1 MIRTKEREEI
11 EQVLRRG
18 AEILEERPE
27 LRSWDLEAVL
37 NELDDGTQKMLHD
50 RWGAVAHLFLME
62 ISEHD
67 VASLVPLLAKKEDRD
82 VICGYVGYLLLTE
95 QHVDLRA
102 LLVEAENQGKFDAIV
117 PYVGDNLQYEPDFSG
132 EMLRRLLGILNHH
145 RTSGFYRI
153 VLENC
158 AAQATE
164 LGVQA
169 AATACL
175 GDLAGQ
181 AEREF
186 LRIIAQQ
193 WYTVDREQVMET
205 VERLFSYVG
214 AWSKMAGFDILN
226 FSLTVCDADF
236 LRLYPTIEQILQSE
250 PSLRPEA
257 IPMLVEFV
265 CRYDRSEQNEET
277 YSKVLM
283 ELQEIPDGSLEERRS
298 FLQTIEWKKDR
309 KPVVEAIF
317 QSVICRPFDKDAD
330 ILNALA
336 NCLCSRA
343 EDSDADWNEILHTMQ
358 IVFSAS
364 GFSPDYS
371 GFFDCLQG
379 LIYDITQQAVAQ
391 ATAFALMQ
399 ILTGNLEAFYFGL
412 GLLTEA
418 GNILRLSQEQN
429 KVTSNLLFPLAD
441 EQLVSVMKS
450 ILYCTHDSNY
460 ICQTAYQLLL
470 LAEEPANQFMAFL
483 MQEVYRQYPGTMS
496 DLSESFQGSGT
507 TLQMQ
512 LAYQVTEAQNQEEK
526 RQKAIVGIRDLT
538 AAEEHH
544 RIFLQAQMELMR
556 QAEKKSKP
564 SVFQSLFPLRH
575 LKYGA
580 RFGWTMQG
588 RDGQRNYQV
597 SAPAH
602 FSHQMELPAEF
613 VNDPVQ
619 YGLKRQDYLKE
630 VRDRAADPQGL
641 LAVPAG
647 KG

>member
-37 NELDDGTQKMLHD
+37 NELNDGSQKLLRD
-50 RWGAVAHLFLME
+50 RWGVVAHLLLMGILE
-62 ISEHD
+62 YD
-67 VASLVPLLAKKEDRD
+67 VESLVPVLAKHENRG
-82 VICGYVGYLLLTE
+82 VLCGYVGYLLLTE

-117 PYVGDNLQYEPDFSG
+117 PYVGNNLQYEPDFSG
-132 EMLRRLLGILNHH
+132 EMLCRLLGILNHH
-145 RTSGFYRI
+145 RTSRFFRI

-158 AAQATE
+158 AAQVTG
-164 LGVQA
+164 LGVQT

-186 LRIIAQQ
+186 LRIIAHQ
-193 WYTVDREQVMET
+193 WYAADREQGLET
-205 VERLFSYVG
+205 VERLLSYTG

-226 FSLTVCDADF
+226 FTLTVCDEDF
-236 LRLYPTIEQILQSE
+236 LRLYPTIAQILQSE
-250 PSLRPEA
+250 SSLRPEA
-257 IPMLVEFV
+257 IPMLVGFI
-265 CRYDRSEQNEET
+265 CRYDRSEQNEEI

-298 FLQTIEWKKDR
+298 FLQAIEWKKDK
-309 KPVVEAIF
+309 KPAVEAIF
-317 QSVICRPFDKDAD
+317 QSVIHRPFDKNAD
-330 ILNALA
+330 ILNALEH
-336 NCLCSRA
+336 CLYPRA
-343 EDSDADWNEILHTMQ
+343 EDPDADWEEILHTMQ
-358 IVFSAS
+358 IAFSAS
-364 GFSPDYS
+364 GFSPDFS

-379 LIYDITQQAVAQ
+379 LIYDITQQAAAQ
-391 ATAFALMQ
+391 ATAFALVQ

-418 GNILRLSQEQN
+418 GNILRLSQDQN
-429 KVTSNLLFPLAD
+429 KVSSDLWLPLTD
-441 EQLVSVMKS
+441 EQLVSVMKG

-470 LAEEPANQFMAFL
+470 LAEEPANQFMEFL
-483 MQEVYRQYPGTMS
+483 MQEVYRQYPGTMY
-496 DLSESFQGSGT
+496 DLVESFQESGT
-507 TLQMQ
+507 ALQMQ
-512 LAYQVTEAQNQEEK
+512 LAYQVTEAQNQKEK
-526 RQKAIVGIRDLT
+526 RQKVILGIRDLT
-538 AAEEHH
+538 ASEEHQ

-564 SVFQSLFPLRH
+564 SVFQSLFPLQH

-588 RDGQRNYQV
+588 RDGQRNYQA
-597 SAPAH
+597 STPAH
-602 FSHQMELPAEF
+602 ISHQMELPAEY

-619 YGLKRQDYLKE
+619 YGLKCQAYLKE

-641 LAVPAG
+641 LVVPAG